1 MMNKEPMVD
10 LKKQLQDILSHI
22 LVSFL
27 CMAIVYLIFHST
39 ELALICLLVGIFI
52 DLDHLI
58 DHSLYFGLKFSWT
71 DFFGGLYLKS
81 GKVYLFL
88 HSWELIVPLW
98 IWGIYFKQET
108 LTLAITIGFITHLL
122 IDQYNRKEPLM
133 YFLTF
138 RVLNGFKLEKIM
150 PKLFKDIADRVDA

>member
-1 MMNKEPMVD
+1 MVD

-27 CMAIVYLIFHST
+27 CMVIVYLIFDSIK
-39 ELALICLLVGIFI
+39 LALTCLLVGIFI

-58 DHSLYFGLKFSWT
+58 DYFIYFGLKFNLA
-71 DFFGGLYLKS
+71 DFLKGLYLKS
-81 GKVYLFL
+81 GKIYLFL

-108 LTLAITIGFITHLL
+108 LAWAITIGFITHLL
-122 IDQYNRKEPLM
+122 IDEYNRKEPLM

-150 PKLFKDIADRVDA
+150 PKMFKDING